1 MISKETL
8 ESIYKFRDIR
18 DWSKF
23 HAPKDLS
30 IAISIESAELLEH
43 FLWSDRSSDEIKS
56 DPIKLEAIHE
66 EMADIF
72 IYLIYLAKELELD
85 IDTIIVDK
93 IKKNSIKYPVDK
105 CKGSSKKYND
115 LISPEL

>member
-8 ESIYKFRDIR
+8 ESIYKFREER
-18 DWSKF
+18 KWNKF

-30 IAISIESAELLEH
+30 MAISIESAELLEH
-43 FLWSDRSSDEIKS
+43 FLWSNRGSDEIKS
-56 DPIKLEAIHE
+56 SSRTLEGIHE

-72 IYLIYLAKELELD
+72 IYLIYLAKELDLD
-85 IDTIIVDK
+85 IDTIIADK

-105 CKGSSKKYND
+105 CKGSSKKYN
-115 LISPEL
+115 EL